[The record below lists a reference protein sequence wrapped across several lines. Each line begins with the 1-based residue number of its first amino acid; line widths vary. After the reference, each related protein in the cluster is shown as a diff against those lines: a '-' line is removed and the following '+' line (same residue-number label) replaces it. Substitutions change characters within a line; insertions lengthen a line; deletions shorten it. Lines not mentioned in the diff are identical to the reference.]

1 MTIVFLEKLTV
12 THPFKKLSSSY
23 GTRRFITVFT
33 RPRHW
38 PFYWALCIPF
48 TFSDP
53 ISLRFIPILSFL
65 LYLALLSGLFPS
77 DFPTKIL
84 YAFLISAIQA
94 IWHIHLIILGL
105 IRYKEDVCLS
115 GQMVAFEG
123 IQIYFVFQYLENL
136 SGESL
141 GRPWTR
147 WKYNVAVCY

>member
-1 MTIVFLEKLTV
+1 
-12 THPFKKLSSSY
+12 
-23 GTRRFITVFT
+23 
-33 RPRHW
+33 
-38 PFYWALCIPF
+38 
-48 TFSDP
+48 
-53 ISLRFIPILSFL
+53 
-65 LYLALLSGLFPS
+65 
-77 DFPTKIL
+77 
-84 YAFLISAIQA
+84 
-94 IWHIHLIILGL
+94 L